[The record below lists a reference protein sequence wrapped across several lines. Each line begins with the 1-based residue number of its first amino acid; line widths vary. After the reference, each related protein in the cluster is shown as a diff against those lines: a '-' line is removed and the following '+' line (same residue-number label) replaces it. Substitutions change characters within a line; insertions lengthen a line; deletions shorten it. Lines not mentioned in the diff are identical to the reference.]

1 MLNLHEKNLY
11 YCSHSYQ
18 KYGYCIIFDQSSK
31 MTDVGSNSTDGKG
44 LKKLKEGSLD
54 MGSMSDIPGD
64 VFTEGLKKM
73 HCNLLTCIKK
83 CRETNTPNI

>member
-1 MLNLHEKNLY
+1 
-11 YCSHSYQ
+11 
-18 KYGYCIIFDQSSK
+18 

-64 VFTEGLKKM
+64 VFTEGLKK
-73 HCNLLTCIKK
+73 CIAI
-83 CRETNTPNI
+83 C